1 MLSKRILSIE
11 ESATLAM
18 TAKSAALKLEGK
30 NVINLSIGE
39 PDFDTPDFIKQEAI
53 KAINENFT
61 HYTPVAGIMELRK
74 AICKKLLRD
83 NGVEYKPEQ
92 IVVSTGAKQAIANVL
107 MSMIDPDDEVVV
119 ASPYWVSY
127 SEMVKLSEGTVKLIE
142 AGIENDFKITAKQLD
157 EAISAKT
164 KMVMLNSPCNP
175 TGSVYTKEELKAL
188 AEVIDKHKHVYVIS
202 DEIYEHI
209 IFSGKHE
216 SFAQFESIKD
226 RVIIINGVSKGF
238 AMTGWRLG
246 FSASSTPIAKACIK
260 LQGQITSNTNS
271 IAQKAAV
278 AAFEKD
284 PADIPELK
292 IMVKKFHERRDLLL
306 DLLKE
311 VPGVKT
317 NVPDGAF
324 YVFADFSSYYGKS
337 DGNTLIKNDEDLCMY
352 ILDTVF
358 VALVPG
364 GAFGDKNCIRFS
376 YATSNE
382 NLIEAVE
389 RVKTLLAKLK

>member
-292 IMVKKFHERRDLLL
+292 IMVEKFHERRDLLL
-306 DLLKE
+306 NLLKE